1 MPLLR
6 HLPKNHKS
14 KLLSLQNT
22 TVVLS
27 ATNFQNDK
35 KEENE
40 SIYLC
45 WNLNLLMARTLDPTG
60 EKRHLKFVHLELED
74 SFFGNIALLGYN
86 FFLQSKVRKY
96 LKGAVAQMNYFSA
109 ALNPDSLH
117 KYINLFQLMEAKF
130 INQLEK

>member
-1 MPLLR
+1 MT
-6 HLPKNHKS
+6 KK
-14 KLLSLQNT
+14 KKMKALSL
-22 TVVLS
+22 
-27 ATNFQNDK
+27 
-35 KEENE
+35 E

-109 ALNPDSLH
+109 ALNPNSLH

-130 INQLEK
+130 INKLEKRFYKLH